1 MYAIHKIPE
10 SIYQLTV
17 IIIICCV
24 AGCFTDEFDI
34 SLGDCLDLSDS
45 DYETHKNGKDG
56 SGDKPNK
63 KCKGPGLPPLDG
75 SETVEAFVAKYK
87 KTLLN
92 KRTLLKEAK
101 ERLEKE
107 ECATHRTLVRKQA

>member
-1 MYAIHKIPE
+1 M
-10 SIYQLTV
+10 
-17 IIIICCV
+17 
-24 AGCFTDEFDI
+24 
-34 SLGDCLDLSDS
+34 DLSDS
-45 DYETHKNGKDG
+45 EDETHKNGKDG

-63 KCKGPGLPPLDG
+63 KCKGSGLPPLDG

-107 ECATHRTLVRKQA
+107 ECPRSQTSMNLNAFSAFVVVFML